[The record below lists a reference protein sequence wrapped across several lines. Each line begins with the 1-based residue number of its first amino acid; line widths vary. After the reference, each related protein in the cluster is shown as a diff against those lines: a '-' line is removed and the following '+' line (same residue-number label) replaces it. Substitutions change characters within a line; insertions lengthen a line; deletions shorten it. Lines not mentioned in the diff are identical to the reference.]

1 MYILITVL
9 HVIFC
14 VFLILVILLQT
25 GKGAGIG
32 AAFGGGS
39 QTVFG
44 PRGAG
49 SFIGTL
55 TGGVAAA
62 FMLSSLVLAYMS
74 SSSETGVADKVKA
87 LNEEIASEV
96 EEVEIG
102 EDAKPESDSEQGQ
115 NVPATD
121 TGSSESPAADPT
133 PAASENAPAE
143 APSPA
148 TTDPEPATE

>member
-49 SFIGTL
+49 SFIGKL

-62 FMLSSLVLAYMS
+62 FMLTSLILAYMS
-74 SSSETGVADKVKA
+74 SSSSTGVAEKIEA

-96 EEVEIG
+96 EEVEVG
-102 EDAKPESDSEQGQ
+102 KKEE
-115 NVPATD
+115 
-121 TGSSESPAADPT
+121 PAADPAPAAPEADPADAPT
-133 PAASENAPAE
+133 PAPAPA
-143 APSPA
+143 PA
-148 TTDPEPATE
+148 DSKPATE

>member
-1 MYILITVL
+1 MLILITVL

-49 SFIGTL
+49 SFIGKL

-62 FMLSSLVLAYMS
+62 FMLSSLILAYMS
-74 SSSETGVADKVKA
+74 SSSATGVAEKIEA
-87 LNEEIASEV
+87 LNEEVASEV
-96 EEVEIG
+96 EEVEVG
-102 EDAKPESDSEQGQ
+102 KKEE
-115 NVPATD
+115 
-121 TGSSESPAADPT
+121 PAADPADA
-133 PAASENAPAE
+133 PIPAPAP
-143 APSPA
+143 APA
-148 TTDPEPATE
+148 DPKPATE